1 MSESAVRGAVTRISG
16 EELLEL
22 FQEMGFVAELDAFGD
37 GTPVLRFQVE
47 GLKCLVLF
55 YGIEGD
61 GRARS
66 LQFRAI
72 FSDLLPLQKINEWH
86 RSKRFPKAYLDTDG
100 NVTVDMDVFL
110 DGGVSREHIKES
122 ISSWRSGFLSFLS
135 YASENIVGDRIQS
148 SFPDSK
154 GSSNRAMMAERDE
167 LPPVSP
173 TDTGLKG
180 E

>member
-1 MSESAVRGAVTRISG
+1 MSDSTGRAAVTRISG

-37 GTPVLRFQVE
+37 GTPLLRFQVE
-47 GLKCLVLF
+47 GLKCLLLF

-72 FSDLLPLQKINEWH
+72 FSDPITLQKINEWH
-86 RSKRFPKAYLDTDG
+86 RSKRFPKAYLDSDG
-100 NVTVDMDVFL
+100 NVTVDMDIFL
-110 DGGVSREHIKES
+110 EGGVSRQHIKDR
-122 ISSWRSGFLSFLS
+122 ILSWRSGFLSFLS
-135 YASENIVGDRIQS
+135 YAAEDTLADRIQS

-154 GSSNRAMMAERDE
+154 GSSDAAM
-167 LPPVSP
+167 LS
-173 TDTGLKG
+173 GG
-180 E
+180 